1 MGWLLK
7 IILFFVVFAWIMRG
21 IMRFFVGGLT
31 GQAQQRNFRQ
41 QQQSQRK
48 RTGDVHV
55 DHNPQKSK
63 RKRSSENFKGGDYI
77 DYEEVD

>member
-1 MGWLLK
+1 MGMLLK
-7 IILFFVVFAWIMRG
+7 ILLFFLVTVWVIRG
-21 IMRFFVGGLT
+21 VMRFFLGGLT
-31 GQAQQRNFRQ
+31 GQTQQRHFRQ
-41 QQQSQRK
+41 QQEAQRK

-63 RKRSSENFKGGDYI
+63 RKRSSENYKGGDYI